1 MKYNAFTTEE
11 VKKLLTVGGKI
22 ADSAIIMLYT
32 GMRVSE
38 MLDVK
43 CSDIDLSAKAI
54 CVHSKKDGNRVLPIP
69 DVLLPIIKRN
79 MGNKYLINEMY
90 GQYNSKFR
98 MLMKELELKHTPHE
112 CRHTFL
118 QKCHQNGIAEGVNMR

>member
-1 MKYNAFTTEE
+1 MEYNAFTAEE
-11 VKKLLTVGGKI
+11 VQKLLAVGGKI

-43 CSDIDLSAKAI
+43 CSDIDLAAKTI
-54 CVHSKKDGNRVLPIP
+54 CVYSKKDGKRVLPIP
-69 DVLLPIIKRN
+69 DVLLPIIERN
-79 MGNKYLINEMY
+79 MGNKYLVDEMY
-90 GQYNSKFR
+90 GRYNTKFR
-98 MLMKELELKHTPHE
+98 ILMKELELNHTPYE